1 MLPSRTTK
9 YQRSITGASRPEFQR
24 WNMALTGRFAFTDQC
39 ARGDLNQARPTLVM
53 PESASLS
60 AK

>member
-39 ARGDLNQARPTLVM
+39 ARGDLNPHVLADTGT
-53 PESASLS
+53 
-60 AK
+60 